1 MRLSINRESP
11 IPLHD
16 QLVTQISLLIAS
28 GVLAPGQRLPSVRDL
43 ANRLDIHRNTVSA
56 VYKTLE
62 GHGVVTVKMG
72 SGVRVIDLKRESA
85 TGGWREGVAL
95 RHLAAKFIDD
105 AREQGFTD
113 GAIAEAIELALR
125 PEPIRRIVI
134 ADPHSD
140 FHPIYVHE
148 LARAISFPIEVK
160 TLEAIAHEGAAAF
173 EDAALLTSTYH
184 LTPLQEILGG
194 ERRVV
199 VFHVSTADPLL
210 VQFKSLPAGTTLG
223 LVTVSD
229 TLLRMSKEV
238 LAAQRGEEL
247 LILETHPDDEERLRS
262 LTRLADVVVTD
273 SPSYAATRKLTA
285 KPILQFQ
292 LIPDASIQSL
302 AQQLPPEAFMKGLT
316 TMIPGMGKVG

>member
-16 QLVTQISLLIAS
+16 QLVTQISLQIAS

-72 SGVRVIDLKRESA
+72 SGVRVIDLKREPAS
-85 TGGWREGVAL
+85 GGWREGVAL
-95 RHLAAKFIDD
+95 RHLASKFIDE
-105 AREQGFTD
+105 ARDRGYAD
-113 GAIAEAIELALR
+113 DAIAEAVDLALR
-125 PEPIRRIVI
+125 PERIRRVVV
-134 ADPHSD
+134 ADPHTD
-140 FHPIYVHE
+140 FHPIYHHE
-148 LARAISFPIEVK
+148 MARAISFPIEVK
-160 TLEAIAHEGAAAF
+160 TLEAIAAEGAPAF

-184 LTPLQEILGG
+184 LTPLQDLLGG

-199 VFHVSTADPLL
+199 VFHVNAADHLL
-210 VQFKSLPAGTTLG
+210 VQLRALPEGTTLG
-223 LVTVSD
+223 LVSVSD
-229 TLLRMSKEV
+229 TLLRMSREV
-238 LAAQRGEEL
+238 IAGLRGEAL
-247 LILETHPDDEERLRS
+247 LLLETHPDDEERLRS

-273 SPSYAATRKLTA
+273 SPSYEATRRLTA

-302 AQQLPPEAFMKGLT
+302 AQQLPPEAFMTGLT
-316 TMIPGMGKVG
+316 AMIPGMGKVG